1 MQNQSWAQLV
11 SGKVVSEETKASVPY
26 ASIKLIGPEYA
37 NRRVGVSADENG
49 LFTLAISKFPVTL
62 EITSVGYLPKQIN
75 LVKAEQN
82 LIIQLEPGD
91 VVLQEMV
98 FSAEKITEEELRSP
112 IQIEKLIINF
122 VFY

>member
-1 MQNQSWAQLV
+1 MKKLLQFKLPFASRFSLCIALFFCGLLMQNQSWAQLV

-62 EITSVGYLPKQIN
+62 EITSVHTH
-75 LVKAEQN
+75 
-82 LIIQLEPGD
+82 
-91 VVLQEMV
+91 V
-98 FSAEKITEEELRSP
+98 F
-112 IQIEKLIINF
+112 IEKPC
-122 VFY
+122 YG